1 MRRPEGG
8 GWNITRIATRNLV
21 PQLRGADLAIAG
33 VVHPDHVVR
42 RIRRSETYAP
52 DRIEGI
58 PGERITHVTQQGG
71 IAGTARHPA
80 LRKPLEALEGAAGIV
95 SHPLAGG
102 QILFLHQRQ
111 RPTLSDGRR
120 GKPTHPDAV
129 AVDPSFVDIEC
140 APDDIVGQGGHEF
153 DAFGV
158 VAAGGGELSLRGA
171 RARVLDG
178 AATEINGGQRQSD
191 DGRPRAATLQ
201 RQEEAGG
208 QRQGEGRVDDGDQ
221 VPAEA
226 NVGERPEQMGAVARR
241 GVEEAVTVVGDQ
253 RTTPQRKPAPAASG
267 PEQPERGHDGSPQ
280 RGKEQRVGEAAVML
294 DREQRIRRASD
305 EHIDIG
311 NERRQAAGQRGRPAE
326 PAAKCG
332 VAQARTEDDM

>member
-1 MRRPEGG
+1 M
-8 GWNITRIATRNLV
+8 
-21 PQLRGADLAIAG
+21 
-33 VVHPDHVVR
+33 VHPDHVVR

-71 IAGTARHPA
+71 IAGAARHPA
-80 LRKPLEALEGAAGIV
+80 LRKPLEALKGAAGIV

-102 QILFLHQRQ
+102 QIFVLHQRQ
-111 RPTLSDGRR
+111 RPTLPDGRR
-120 GKPTHPDAV
+120 GKPTHPDAI
-129 AVDPSFVDIEC
+129 AVDPAVVNIER

-158 VAAGGGELSLRGA
+158 VAAGGSELSLRGA
-171 RARVLDG
+171 GARVLDG
-178 AATEINGGQRQSD
+178 AEAEINGGQRQSD
-191 DGRPRAATLQ
+191 DGGPRAATLQ

-208 QRQGEGRVDDGDQ
+208 QRQGERRVDDGDQ
-221 VPAEA
+221 IPAEA

-241 GVEEAVTVVGDQ
+241 GIEEAMTVVGDQ
-253 RTTPQRKPAPAASG
+253 GTTPKRKPAPAAFG

-294 DREQRIRRASD
+294 DREQRIRGAPD

-311 NERRQAAGQRGRPAE
+311 SERRQAAGQRGRPAE

-332 VAQARTEDDM
+332 VAQARAQDDM